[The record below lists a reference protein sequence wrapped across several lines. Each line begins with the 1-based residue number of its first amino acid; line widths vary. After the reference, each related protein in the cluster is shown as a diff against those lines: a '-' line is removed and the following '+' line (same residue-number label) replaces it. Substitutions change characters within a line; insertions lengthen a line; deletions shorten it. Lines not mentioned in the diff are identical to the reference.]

1 MTKPEAAVKWAV
13 NTANDQSHG
22 YSQQSR
28 WGNPDYDCSSFAIS
42 AYKAAGVPI
51 DTSKVYHTG
60 TMSGLKNYGFKDVTN
75 KVNLNTGNGLQP
87 GDILYWHKG
96 NANGTEG
103 HTAIYIG
110 NGQIAHA
117 RGQSYGSP
125 APGDQGTEIAVCPY
139 YRGSWQHVLRYT
151 GTEAAT
157 NTPTT
162 DKNTVKTPS
171 TAKKRYSVTTT
182 LPIVKYGDI
191 GKAVKAWQ
199 TIIGVEADGEF
210 GRNTLAATL
219 QFQRASGLDDD
230 GEVGSY
236 TWGAGLKTLT

>member
-1 MTKPEAAVKWAV
+1 MTIPEAAVKLAKKI
-13 NTANDQSHG
+13 AADQSHG
-22 YSQQSR
+22 YSQASR

-51 DTSKVYHTG
+51 NTSVVNYTG
-60 TMSGLKNYGFKDVTN
+60 NMSALKQYGFTDVTS
-75 KVNLNTGNGLQP
+75 KVNLNTQKGLQP

-96 NANGTEG
+96 GTNG

-110 NGQIAHA
+110 DGKIVHA
-117 RGQSYGSP
+117 RGQSYGSS
-125 APGDQGTEIAVCPY
+125 APGDQGTEIAVTPY

-151 GTEAAT
+151 GTEQVKDTAT
-157 NTPTT
+157 SGVNAPVSP
-162 DKNTVKTPS
+162 VKT
-171 TAKKRYSVTTT
+171 KKRYPVNTT

-191 GKAVKAWQ
+191 GRAVKVWQ
-199 TIIGVEADGEF
+199 TIIRVEADGEF

-219 QFQRASGLDDD
+219 QFQRASDLEDD
-230 GEVGSY
+230 GEVGTY

>member
-1 MTKPEAAVKWAV
+1 MTVPEAAVKWAV
-13 NTANDQSHG
+13 NIANDQRHG
-22 YSQQSR
+22 YSQQNR
-28 WGNPDYDCSSFAIS
+28 WGNPDYDCSSFSIS

-60 TMSGLKNYGFKDVTN
+60 TMSGLKQYGFKDVTN

-87 GDILYWHKG
+87 GDILYWHRG

-110 NGQIAHA
+110 NGQIVHA
-117 RGQSYGSP
+117 RGQSYGSS

-151 GTEAAT
+151 GKEPAKDTSQSGANA
-157 NTPTT
+157 PVS
-162 DKNTVKTPS
+162 TV
-171 TAKKRYSVTTT
+171 TAKKRYLVNTT
-182 LPIVKYGDI
+182 LPIVKYGDT
-191 GKAVKAWQ
+191 GRAVMVWQ
-199 TIIGVEADGEF
+199 TIIGVEVDGEF

-219 QFQRASGLDDD
+219 QFQRTSNLEDD
-230 GEVGSY
+230 GEVGTY